1 LKIVNR
7 ANEAKIKEVI
17 APVKICCSVKL
28 PFMQEYLSYYNFIKY
43 SGLNQPE
50 MYMRREKLRIVRHI
64 SEVSDFATNI
74 SISLTETK

>member
-1 LKIVNR
+1 
-7 ANEAKIKEVI
+7 
-17 APVKICCSVKL
+17 
-28 PFMQEYLSYYNFIKY
+28 MQEYLSYYNFIKY